1 MKHTT
6 WHRRAAAGAFLALLL
21 CPVTGYAIQLSG
33 YPLMRAPVNLNN
45 RASLQRGARTFV
57 NYCMGCHTLQYLR
70 WSRLG
75 RDLRL
80 NKRALRELM
89 FLQTKPTQMMLNAM
103 PAREATRWFGAAPPD
118 LSVMVDQKGVNW
130 VYTYLQS
137 FYLDPNRPTGVN
149 NAAFYRVAMPDPFW
163 QVQGLQKLVFR
174 KTRENGGTVNR
185 FVRFVLVTPGTRSPA
200 SFRRMVGNL
209 TNFLY
214 YAGHPDELK
223 RVHLGIWVIAFLVAF
238 TVFAY
243 LLKREY
249 WKDVH
254 RKHPHEK

>member
-1 MKHTT
+1 M
-6 WHRRAAAGAFLALLL
+6 
-21 CPVTGYAIQLSG
+21 PVQ
-33 YPLMRAPVNLNN
+33 
-45 RASLQRGARTFV
+45 
-57 NYCMGCHTLQYLR
+57 
-70 WSRLG
+70 
-75 RDLRL
+75 
-80 NKRALRELM
+80 
-89 FLQTKPTQMMLNAM
+89 
-103 PAREATRWFGAAPPD
+103 EATRWFGAAPPD

-149 NAAFYRVAMPDPFW
+149 NAVFYRVAMPDPFW
-163 QVQGLQKLVFR
+163 QLQGLQKVVYR
-174 KTRENGGTVNR
+174 KVSENGGTVDR
-185 FVRFVLVTPGTRSPA
+185 FVRFVPVTLGTRSPVA
-200 SFRRMVGNL
+200 FRRMVGNL

-223 RVHLGIWVIAFLVAF
+223 RIHLGIWVIAFLVLF

-243 LLKREY
+243 FLKREY